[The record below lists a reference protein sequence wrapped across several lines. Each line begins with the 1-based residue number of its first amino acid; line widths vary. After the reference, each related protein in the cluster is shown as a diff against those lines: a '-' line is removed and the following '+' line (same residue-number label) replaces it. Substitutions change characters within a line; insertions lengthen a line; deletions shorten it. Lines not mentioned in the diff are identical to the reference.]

1 MLRLAALVVL
11 MGACCAEDA
20 LAADEQQAVADWAR
34 ILKIM
39 AVGCHGRGRLPGY
52 RVRLQLCAYAFAG
65 DPIPARE
72 ATFTYR
78 GSAIAW
84 YNCRLRFPVD
94 ITATA

>member
-34 ILKIM
+34 ILKTM

-52 RVRLQLCAYAFAG
+52 RERLQLCVYGQGGNFNLRTAA
-65 DPIPARE
+65 
-72 ATFTYR
+72 R